1 MSEEGRE
8 CLPVERRDLSALARG
23 EPVQEMAREPGDV
36 FPPLTQR
43 RQLDGDD
50 AQAVVQVLS
59 ELAPG
64 DLFRQAR
71 VGRGEH
77 ADVDRDPLPAP
88 DALDLPL
95 LEHAQELGLE
105 RERHVPDLV

>member
-36 FPPLTQR
+36 FPPLAQR
-43 RQLDGDD
+43 RQLDCDD
-50 AQAVVQVLS
+50 PQAIVQVLA

-64 DLFRQAR
+64 DLFCQTR

-77 ADVDRDPLPAP
+77 THVDRNPLAAP
-88 DALDLPL
+88 DALDLSL
-95 LEHAQELGLE
+95 LEHAQELGL
-105 RERHVPDLV
+105 